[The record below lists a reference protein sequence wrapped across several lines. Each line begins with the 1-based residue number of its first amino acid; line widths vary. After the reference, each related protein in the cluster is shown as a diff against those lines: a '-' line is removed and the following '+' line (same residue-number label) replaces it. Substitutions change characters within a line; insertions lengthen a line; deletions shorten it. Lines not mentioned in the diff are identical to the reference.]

1 MFSLRIHSIED
12 RHRPEGSKADPRIR
26 ESRGIVHLYRPISR
40 HPDPLPAGRTTLLF
54 VLAVPSRMT
63 TEDFLFFC
71 ASHVDHLAEIELIRN
86 DAVDD
91 RYSILIK
98 LDNQK
103 GADSFYR
110 NFNGRRFSSSEAEIC
125 HILFIDSVEYTEL
138 SEIASTP
145 PIGHTELPT
154 CPVCLE
160 RLDQDTSGIL
170 TTLCDHSFQCSC
182 ISKWTDSSC
191 PVCRF
196 CLQQSEKPTCFVC
209 ETSENIWICIICG
222 FVGCGRYKEG
232 HGIRHWKDTQHCY
245 SLDLETQRVWDYVG
259 DTYVHRLNQSKS
271 DGKLVE
277 LNSHCRSI
285 GEDDCGTC
293 ECSDDSGISGALF
306 SSKVDAIVDEY
317 NHLLATQLENQ
328 RQYYES
334 LLAEAKAKR
343 EKSISEAVEL
353 AVSSKLQDIQD
364 KLEKCIEDKK
374 VVADINEN
382 LVKNQ
387 DLWRKKVKEI
397 EERERTALRLRDNKI
412 LDLEEQ
418 IRDLTVYVEAQKT
431 LDNMTGAD
439 DIRGGTILPFPLQQ
453 PSSHSAKKSSKA
465 SRRRN

>member
-1 MFSLRIHSIED
+1 MFTLRIRLIVDHL
-12 RHRPEGSKADPRIR
+12 RPKGSKADPRIR

-40 HPDPLPAGRTTLLF
+40 RPGPLPAGRTTLLF

-63 TEDFLFFC
+63 AVDFIVFC
-71 ASHVDHLAEIELIRN
+71 ASHVGHLTAIELIRN

-91 RYSILIK
+91 HYSILIK

-110 NFNGRRFSSSEAEIC
+110 KFNGRRFSSSEAEIC

-138 SEIASTP
+138 SEIESAP
-145 PIGHTELPT
+145 PIGLVELPT

-170 TTLCDHSFQCSC
+170 TTLCDHSFQCPC

-196 CLQQSEKPTCFVC
+196 FSQQAGKPTCFVC

-222 FVGCGRYKEG
+222 FVGCGRHQER
-232 HGIRHWKDTQHCY
+232 HGIMHWKDTQHCY
-245 SLDLETQRVWDYVG
+245 TLGLETKRVWDYVG
-259 DTYVHRLNQSKS
+259 ERFVERLNQSKS

-277 LNSHCRSI
+277 LNSHCRSV

-306 SSKVDAIVDEY
+306 SGKVHAIVDEY

-353 AVSSKLQDIQD
+353 AVSSKLQDIQN
-364 KLEKCIEDKK
+364 KLEKCIEDQKA
-374 VVADINEN
+374 VADINEN

-397 EERERTALRLRDNKI
+397 EERERTALRHKTHNLSRKTHAIAFQDRQRPRDIGINSDHIFTCNNAICLLAIEARMTPLLRN
-412 LDLEEQ
+412 
-418 IRDLTVYVEAQKT
+418 
-431 LDNMTGAD
+431 GA
-439 DIRGGTILPFPLQQ
+439 RQSPA
-453 PSSHSAKKSSKA
+453 SSP
-465 SRRRN
+465 